1 MTLSKLNLKITGKPM
16 ADPLP
21 TGMPS
26 IAAGAVTQEPSI
38 ALKVVAKLVKNEPQ
52 ETDRKLLS
60 LMISHGISMTDESEM
75 RFPKDGEPY
84 TVKHGYSVKLHENG
98 CDFVGA
104 IRDVSLAMTPMA
116 QEDMIK
122 SLAAVMMLMV
132 KPAGETSKDA
142 SMRCKL
148 YANQMHDW
156 PADIFVKVL
165 DIISKTMTFWP
176 AFAEFNKHYERLVID
191 RKNMLKDL
199 HKCREMT

>member
-1 MTLSKLNLKITGKPM
+1 
-16 ADPLP
+16 
-21 TGMPS
+21 
-26 IAAGAVTQEPSI
+26 
-38 ALKVVAKLVKNEPQ
+38 
-52 ETDRKLLS
+52 
-60 LMISHGISMTDESEM
+60 M

-84 TVKHGYSVKLHENG
+84 TVKRGYSVNISLTRH
-98 CDFVGA
+98 DFDA
-104 IRDVSLAMTPMA
+104 ALRDVSLAMTPMA

-191 RKNMLKDL
+191 RKNMLKEL

>member
-1 MTLSKLNLKITGKPM
+1 
-16 ADPLP
+16 
-21 TGMPS
+21 
-26 IAAGAVTQEPSI
+26 
-38 ALKVVAKLVKNEPQ
+38 
-52 ETDRKLLS
+52 
-60 LMISHGISMTDESEM
+60 M

-84 TVKHGYSVKLHENG
+84 AVKRGYSVKLSLLGH
-98 CDFVGA
+98 DVDA
-104 IRDVSLAMTPMA
+104 ALRDVSLAMTPMA

-191 RKNMLKDL
+191 RKNMLKEL